1 MLDKEEVDLAN
12 LVNRALLFVRERAGE
27 GGIELD
33 TQLPEELPRLIADP
47 CRLLQIL
54 VNLLPN
60 AVKFTPAGGRVTVAV
75 APAADGGLR
84 ISVSDTGAG
93 MRPEEIPLALAPYRQ
108 VGEGR
113 QSEGTG
119 LGLPLVKAMTELH
132 GGRLTMES
140 TPDAGTT
147 VTIWLPAERLL
158 APA

>member
-1 MLDKEEVDLAN
+1 
-12 LVNRALLFVRERAGE
+12 
-27 GGIELD
+27 
-33 TQLPEELPRLIADP
+33 
-47 CRLLQIL
+47 
-54 VNLLPN
+54 
-60 AVKFTPAGGRVTVAV
+60 
-75 APAADGGLR
+75 
-84 ISVSDTGAG
+84 

-147 VTIWLPAERLL
+147 VTIWLSAERLL